1 MHDRKAMNC
10 SALLLGIERN
20 QRYKFL
26 SFGTAI
32 YGCAFSLERRTFGNL
47 KSRISWLTRIVLFSL
62 CFLIMS
68 VPAYAAGEGNVDG
81 GAASVSA

>member
-1 MHDRKAMNC
+1 M
-10 SALLLGIERN
+10 
-20 QRYKFL
+20 
-26 SFGTAI
+26 
-32 YGCAFSLERRTFGNL
+32 